1 MTGAITWDQI
11 ITLIP
16 IVGAIGGMWWF
27 LQGQIT
33 AGVKSLDEYKL
44 HVAESYLSKSSIK
57 GWRDEILTA
66 VAGLKEDLR
75 HLSNRI
81 DGMHR

>member
-11 ITLIP
+11 VTLIP
-16 IVGAIGGMWWF
+16 IAGTIGGMWWF

-44 HVAESYLSKSSIK
+44 HVAESCLSKSNITE
-57 GWRDEILTA
+57 WRDEILAA

-75 HLSNRI
+75 HLSDRI